1 VPVQRF
7 NAVLLHNS
15 FVPARRPAE
24 IRATVYFTV
33 NHFSVFFHHLWHC
46 ARGFKNNNNNNKQ
59 ICVAP
64 KVITSEVRPKIT
76 LSYHKFAAPVRQ
88 VECRRSIYINLLMFM
103 TVVVVKWGPYF

>member
-1 VPVQRF
+1 VQRF

-33 NHFSVFFHHLWHC
+33 NHFSVFFFTTC
-46 ARGFKNNNNNNKQ
+46 GFVLVGLIKNNNNNNKQ

-76 LSYHKFAAPVRQ
+76 LSYHKFAVPVRQ
-88 VECRRSIYINLLMFM
+88 VECRRSIYL
-103 TVVVVKWGPYF
+103 VVVKWGPYF